1 MGRRLGQHFLISEKI
16 LKRITASVTRDAPG
30 AAVEIGPGQGALTRH
45 LLGAGLDVTAIELDA
60 ELAAALDPDPK
71 LLVVPADVLTVDLG
85 QWGGADTVLCGNLP
99 YYITSPILE
108 AALAVLPR
116 FRRAVFL
123 IQREPAERVTA
134 APGSRD
140 FGYLSVFVQ
149 VQAEARLL
157 FGVPPGAFRPPPAV
171 DSAVIEL
178 VPRPW
183 PGLQDPQGLIRFAS
197 QCFQH
202 KRKNLR
208 NNLMPYTQ
216 GWIERQP
223 EAALRGEQLGVQ
235 GLVTLFQRWRHELSD
250 AS

>member
-1 MGRRLGQHFLISEKI
+1 LGRRLGQHFLISEKI
-16 LKRITASVTRDAPG
+16 LKRITAAVTRDAISS
-30 AAVEIGPGQGALTRH
+30 AVEIGPGQGALTRH
-45 LLGAGLDVTAIELDA
+45 LLQAGLDVTAVELDA
-60 ELAAALDPDPK
+60 QLAAGLDPDPK
-71 LLVVPADVLTVDLG
+71 LRVIPGDVLTVDLG
-85 QWGGADTVLCGNLP
+85 QWGGADAVLCGNLP

-108 AALAVLPR
+108 AALKVLPR

-134 APGSRD
+134 LPGSRD
-140 FGYLSVFVQ
+140 FGFLSVLVQ

-178 VPRPW
+178 VPRAW
-183 PGLQDPQGLIRFAS
+183 PGLREPDGLIRFAS

-216 GWIERQP
+216 GWIEGQP
-223 EAALRGEQLGVQ
+223 EAALRGEQLGVP
-235 GLVTLFQRWRHELSD
+235 GIVSLFERWQSAKTHG
-250 AS
+250 